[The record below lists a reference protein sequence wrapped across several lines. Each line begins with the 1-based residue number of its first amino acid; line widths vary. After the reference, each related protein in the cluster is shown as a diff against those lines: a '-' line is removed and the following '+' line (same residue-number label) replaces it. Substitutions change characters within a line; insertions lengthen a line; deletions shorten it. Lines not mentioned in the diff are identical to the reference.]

1 MGIGSSK
8 QVVDFMLDT
17 CLMRAS
23 ESSSEK
29 WVRETP
35 ANQDGRKSEGSGN
48 QMWQICLWTLS
59 ILEFKKKLKK
69 GITYPL
75 RNRQG
80 GNRINLNQS
89 IYSLEQ
95 VSVISLIVYNCL
107 RKIRWS

>member
-35 ANQDGRKSEGSGN
+35 ANQDGRKSEGSG
-48 QMWQICLWTLS
+48 
-59 ILEFKKKLKK
+59 
-69 GITYPL
+69 
-75 RNRQG
+75 
-80 GNRINLNQS
+80 
-89 IYSLEQ
+89 
-95 VSVISLIVYNCL
+95 
-107 RKIRWS
+107 IRCDKFVCERYRF